1 MDYTRPVRTHLIAVL
16 VALAAALVARAVLQL
31 ELREVGL
38 QRQFAADLSYLVVP
52 PLLAVLLFP
61 VLKASRGRLRE
72 RFNTAHLDA
81 RLVINALA
89 LGALLRLAWWCHLIA
104 GVSLGIY
111 QNDVPDL
118 VSGPV
123 IVFRCP
129 PAYLLATSVLVMS
142 ILVPLVEEIIHRG
155 FVQSYLRPHGPALAI
170 AGSAAL
176 FMIYHPLGTW
186 GFVFIA
192 GLLLGAQYWMTR
204 SLWPSLI
211 THSTINTLII
221 FDWRCLQG
229 QWNPPPADLPRASVA
244 AVAIILLV
252 ACGVS
257 IAVLLF
263 KMHRGERAPR

>member
-1 MDYTRPVRTHLIAVL
+1 MGTRQDDRTHLYRFAKTLSFAGILPATRNRGSESIVGVDYTRPVRTHLIAVL

-72 RFNTAHLDA
+72 RFNTAHLNA

-142 ILVPLVEEIIHRG
+142 ILVPLVEEIIHSGLMDR
-155 FVQSYLRPHGPALAI
+155 F
-170 AGSAAL
+170 
-176 FMIYHPLGTW
+176 PLVNSW
-186 GFVFIA
+186 CDA
-192 GLLLGAQYWMTR
+192 
-204 SLWPSLI
+204 
-211 THSTINTLII
+211 
-221 FDWRCLQG
+221 
-229 QWNPPPADLPRASVA
+229 
-244 AVAIILLV
+244 LV
-252 ACGVS
+252 ANEAVKNSVS
-257 IAVLLF
+257 PEFEATFIEGLRRRKGYAGKLL
-263 KMHRGERAPR
+263 EEEEQSA